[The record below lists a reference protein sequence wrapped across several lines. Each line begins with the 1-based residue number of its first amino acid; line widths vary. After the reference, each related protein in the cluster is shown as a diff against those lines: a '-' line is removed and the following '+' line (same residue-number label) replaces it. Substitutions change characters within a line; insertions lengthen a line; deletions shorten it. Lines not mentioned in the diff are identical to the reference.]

1 MTMDVFQKNELKAHI
16 LALATHTARSVLFQD
31 IAHTREVEGKKEQ
44 SDKYWRRSQEESEYA
59 DRKQAYIW
67 ELIDKL

>member
-1 MTMDVFQKNELKAHI
+1 MDILDKNELKSHI
-16 LALATHTARSVLFQD
+16 LSLSTHTARSVLFQEL
-31 IAHTREVEGKKEQ
+31 AHKWEVEGKKEKA
-44 SDKYWRRSQEESEYA
+44 DKYWQRSQQETEYA